1 LDGRAPWAWLGGERN
16 PTTERWIRSG
26 NTITAPKR
34 HGIFVPFI
42 EDAERLQGFEAG
54 WTGSAQS
61 RGNSDRYGWR
71 LVGNAVSVPVTGI
84 SRVWCPSVLA
94 GEMMRAD
101 AALHPNQA
109 WRQVGKSRLDLATS
123 PLLSQD
129 DRPAPI
135 RAHELKRVLTD
146 VDADDGDSGIEM

>member
-1 LDGRAPWAWLGGERN
+1 LV
-16 PTTERWIRSG
+16 
-26 NTITAPKR
+26 PKR
-34 HGIFVPFI
+34 
-42 EDAERLQGFEAG
+42 LQ
-54 WTGSAQS
+54 
-61 RGNSDRYGWR
+61 
-71 LVGNAVSVPVTGI
+71 
-84 SRVWCPSVLA
+84 LA